1 MKKIWIIAKKELQN
15 YVTSPVGYVFAV
27 LLLVVANWVFLSDF
41 FILAQADLKPY
52 WNTLSFLLTIF
63 IPAISMGLLAD
74 EKKNSTWEVLL
85 SLPIDEKTLVLG
97 KFLGCGLYLTGV
109 VLMTLPM
116 VLMTYFLGKP
126 DIGVLIGG
134 VVGAWVLSLTYLSI
148 GLFMSSLSGQA
159 MVGFLGTTVFLILNN
174 LIGQETILSRVPT
187 EIRGVIES
195 TSLSAKVAN
204 IGSGLI
210 NLNDVLFLI
219 STIAIFIILT
229 VVSLKTRDK

>member
-41 FILAQADLKPY
+41 FILAQADLRPY

-85 SLPIDEKTLVLG
+85 SLPVDEKTLVLG
-97 KFLGCGLYLTGV
+97 KFLGCGLYLVGV

-116 VLMTYFLGKP
+116 VLMTYFLGRP
-126 DIGVLIGG
+126 DVGVLIGG
-134 VVGAWVLSLTYLSI
+134 ILGILMLSLTYLSI

-159 MVGFLGTTVFLILNN
+159 MVGFLGTAVFLIVNN
-174 LIGQETILSRVPT
+174 LVGQETILSRIPIG
-187 EIRGVIES
+187 IRGVVES
-195 TSLSAKVAN
+195 ISLSSRVAN
-204 IGSGLI
+204 IGSGLVKV
-210 NLNDVLFLI
+210 NDVLFLV
-219 STIAIFIILT
+219 STILIFIILT